1 MKKYPYTGEYGSPK
15 KISRLTKF
23 RLWCEEIIENP
34 NFVFVTLLILF
45 VISVIPLI
53 GAIMYGISCLLNYIL
68 N

>member
-23 RLWCEEIIENP
+23 RLWYEEISEKP
-34 NFVFVTLLILF
+34 NFDFVCLIIVY

-53 GAIMYGISCLLNYIL
+53 GAIVCGIISLLNYIR